1 METLLD
7 DLGADCIYM
16 TQGWW
21 TYELCHRQ
29 HILQFHVNR
38 HQTSAAILLGAFDAV
53 ATLNVESTTQPMLE
67 VRRALPYRLV
77 LKLLRT
83 FFPSACALMPP
94 TPPQCCRRA
103 HTCVPT
109 RDRAD
114 RRMNAPAVGAAHRRK
129 TCCQG

>member
-1 METLLD
+1 
-7 DLGADCIYM
+7 M

-67 VRRALPYRLV
+67 VRRALPYPRLA
-77 LKLLRT
+77 LKLPARVRSVCLRAGAPHPT
-83 FFPSACALMPP
+83 AAPSSCPHV
-94 TPPQCCRRA
+94 RA
-103 HTCVPT
+103 HTRPS
-109 RDRAD
+109 
-114 RRMNAPAVGAAHRRK
+114 
-129 TCCQG
+129 